1 MSYESRFDYDY
12 KDIYDDDYWNYK
24 DKQES
29 SLSKNRKKRSLPN
42 ETIVQTNETKKITG
56 LRRTN
61 SASSVLGLNILLYQD
76 HDDYKGKTW
85 TGVVQNSFLGFKV
98 FSIIINN
105 LKLQAYFEIIVEM
118 CYDIYFNA
126 LGFGA

>member
-1 MSYESRFDYDY
+1 MPYESRFDYDY

-24 DKQES
+24 DKEES
-29 SLSKNRKKRSLPN
+29 SLSKNRKKRSSPN
-42 ETIVQTNETKKITG
+42 ETIVQMNETKKITG

-85 TGVVQNSFLGFKV
+85 TGVVQNNFLGFKV
-98 FSIIINN
+98 CAILINKFKSQV
-105 LKLQAYFEIIVEM
+105 LL
-118 CYDIYFNA
+118 
-126 LGFGA
+126 

>member
-24 DKQES
+24 DKQDSE
-29 SLSKNRKKRSLPN
+29 NRKKRSLPN
-42 ETIVQTNETKKITG
+42 ETIVQLNDTKKITG

-98 FSIIINN
+98 CSIC
-105 LKLQAYFEIIVEM
+105 KLYNGSKCLYLEIILEM
-118 CYDIYFNA
+118 C
-126 LGFGA
+126 